1 MVLRSLSVF
10 GFKSFADK
18 TTMQFGEGIT
28 AVLGPNGCGKSNVV
42 DAIRWVFGEQK
53 ASALRSSVMQDVIFS
68 GSQKRQ
74 PLNMAEVTLT
84 IENNRN
90 ILPIEY
96 SQVAITRRIYRS
108 GESEYLLNKTP
119 CRLRDIQNLFV
130 DTGVGSTAYTTI
142 ENTMIGLILS
152 DKADERRQ
160 LFDEAAGIGKYKQ
173 RRKESRRQL
182 ERTTQDLVRI
192 NDMVQ
197 EAERQVRILGR
208 HVEKARRYKRYYED
222 LKALEV
228 GFENGRY
235 RSMSKAV
242 AERRSALQELQTKQ
256 ELLRGKLGT
265 AENEIEQREMQAL
278 EKEEELQQESGRV
291 SEAGERINALDR
303 EISVGTERLRALE
316 ETAVRLTQEM
326 EDLGRRI
333 EEKSAFRVQ
342 IERSMID
349 RTTKRDECRARLGG
363 AREELEAF
371 DTRIGAARREADRL
385 GQEQIDSLKQ
395 VSDSRNELSNL
406 EANLSNCLER
416 ADRLAREVHAIESRI
431 AQYSET
437 IDTCRRQLVA
447 VGDANERL
455 LQSREVLLG
464 RIETEDAKYQQLMER
479 EKTCEAQIDAC
490 KSQLKFLAGLDAS
503 YEGYESGVKAL
514 LTAELQGLVGTA
526 ADCLNVSDEKTIAL
540 IERALGPAVQTVVF
554 NTDSDLESAVGLLQ
568 REACGS
574 ARMVSLER
582 LNGHSQTRP
591 AADGAR
597 RLRDAV
603 ACAPGH
609 ESLVEYL
616 LGDLQVVP
624 TSSDAMRLS
633 RSADRRDI
641 FVADDGTASYGD
653 GTVVAGRSSTEEA
666 GILQRKARI
675 EQLRADIERL
685 ETEFGS
691 IVHDREICIINRDE
705 AKYALVEVDEKIS
718 TGRRE
723 QQEQET
729 TIRHLDNEI
738 EVSRTRLEEHQ
749 GETKQLQ
756 ASVAELE
763 ARINECRERVAQ
775 GRQRQEELEQQV
787 GSAKE
792 VVADL
797 EAKREAIAEHL
808 KNVELEAHGLE
819 SRINQDRSDIE
830 RLGREVAEYGARKQ
844 AILGEQHE
852 TATGIEE
859 QTARIASLK
868 EQLASEIENRSRLEQ
883 AVAVVREQYNGMLS
897 GIDELRKQVKA
908 TQTELEQLSNSSHGL
923 EIAQTRDE
931 QEMRRIRE
939 RIWEAHEVDLESPD
953 GEIPLIDEEE
963 TTVVQNIQMLK
974 ERIKR
979 VGQVN
984 MASLEDFESES
995 ERLKQLTTQRDDLQT
1010 AVADLEK
1017 AIKKLDRE
1025 ARAQFVAT
1033 FEQVQKNFAEMFTTL
1048 FEGGEASLSLEEN
1061 VDPLEA
1067 NIHINARPAGK
1078 KMRGVQLLSGGE
1090 RALTAIALLF
1100 GLYLVKPSAYCIL
1113 DELDAPLDDA
1123 NIGRFVR
1130 ILKSFAERT
1139 QFIVITHN
1147 KRTMEAADLLYGVT
1161 QQERG
1166 VSRIVSVKLA
1176 DALLQAA

>member
-84 IENNRN
+84 IENNRKV
-90 ILPIEY
+90 LPIEY

-130 DTGVGSTAYTTI
+130 DTGIGSTAYTTI

-160 LFDEAAGIGKYKQ
+160 LFDEASGIGKYKQ

-182 ERTTQDLVRI
+182 ERTTQDLLRI

-242 AERRSALQELQTKQ
+242 AERRNALQEVRTKQ

-265 AENEIEQREMQAL
+265 SENEIEQREMRAL
-278 EKEEELQQESGRV
+278 EKEEELQQAAGRV
-291 SEAGERINALDR
+291 SEAGERINVLDR

-326 EDLGRRI
+326 EELGRRI

-349 RTTKRDECRARLGG
+349 RTSKRDECRARLGG
-363 AREELEAF
+363 AREELEVF
-371 DTRIGAARREADRL
+371 DTRIGAARHEADRL
-385 GQEQIDSLKQ
+385 AQEQIESLKQ
-395 VSDSRNELSNL
+395 VSESRNELGNL

-416 ADRLAREVHAIESRI
+416 ADRLAREVQAIESRI
-431 AQYSET
+431 AQYTET
-437 IDTCRRQLVA
+437 IETCRRQLVA

-464 RIETEDAKYQQLMER
+464 RIETEDARYQQLVER
-479 EKTCEAQIDAC
+479 EKKCEAQIDAC

-514 LTAELQGLVGTA
+514 LTAGLQGLVGTA
-526 ADCLNVSDEKTIAL
+526 ADCLNVSDEKSIAL
-540 IERALGPAVQTVVF
+540 IERVLGPAVQTVVF
-554 NTDSDLESAVGLLQ
+554 DSDRDLESAVDLLQ
-568 REACGS
+568 REECGS

-582 LNGHSQTRP
+582 LNGHSQSRP
-591 AADGAR
+591 AAQGAK

-603 ACAPGH
+603 DCAPDH
-609 ESLVEYL
+609 ASLVEYL
-616 LGDLQVVP
+616 LGNMQVVG
-624 TSSDAMRLS
+624 TTSDAMRLA
-633 RSADRRDI
+633 RTADRREI

-685 ETEFGS
+685 ETEFGA
-691 IVHDREICIINRDE
+691 IVHDREVCIINRDE

-729 TIRHLDNEI
+729 TIRHLESEI
-738 EVSRTRLEEHQ
+738 EVSRARLDEHQ

-756 ASVAELE
+756 AGVAELE
-763 ARINECRERVAQ
+763 SRIEGCRERVSQ
-775 GRQRQEELEQQV
+775 GRQRQDELEQQV
-787 GSAKE
+787 GAAKA
-792 VVADL
+792 VVTDL
-797 EAKREAIAEHL
+797 ETKRETIAEHL
-808 KNVELEAHGLE
+808 KNVELEVHGLE

-852 TATGIEE
+852 TAKGIEE
-859 QTARIASLK
+859 QTTLIASRK

-883 AVAVVREQYNGMLS
+883 AVAVVREQYNSMLA
-897 GIDELRKQVKA
+897 GIDELRKQVKV
-908 TQTELEQLSNSSHGL
+908 TQNELEQLSNSAHEL
-923 EIAQTRDE
+923 EMAQTRDE

-939 RIWEAHEVDLESPD
+939 RIWEAHEVDLESPE

-963 TTVVQNIQMLK
+963 TAVVQNIQMLK

-984 MASLEDFESES
+984 MASLEDFETES
-995 ERLKQLTTQRDDLQT
+995 ERLKQLTQQRDDLQT

-1025 ARAQFVAT
+1025 ARTQFVAT
-1033 FEQVQKNFAEMFTTL
+1033 FEQVQRNFAEMFTTL

-1166 VSRIVSVKLA
+1166 VSQIVSVKLE